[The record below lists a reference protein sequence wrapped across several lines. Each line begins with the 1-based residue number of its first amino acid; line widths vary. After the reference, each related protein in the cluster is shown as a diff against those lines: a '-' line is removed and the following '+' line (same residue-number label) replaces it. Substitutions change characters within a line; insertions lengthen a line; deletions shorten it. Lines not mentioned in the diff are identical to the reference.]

1 MITRCYVNNFKS
13 LMNFSITLNNMN
25 VIIGKNFTGKSSFL
39 QALDFVFGSARD
51 DFNIWLERRGL
62 RVESIKSKFG
72 NSNKMTF
79 INEFEIEDETGD
91 CYKLEWTLEVNAV
104 IAKKELSL
112 LSEKIVSDNGDEL
125 LKYNKS
131 ELALY
136 VMGEDMVGNFS
147 NSGLVFKSSTLK
159 NLRDVKGIDYRLN
172 LLISEIDKFKSFD
185 MLTPENMRLSSRGTS
200 DVIEASGK
208 NLPAFIKKMNPEQKM
223 HFLDKVHWL
232 LNGKISEVGTET
244 KGQPGWTQIIVDEN
258 YDGRNIKI
266 NSKEMSDGMIRL
278 LAFVAITEMTS
289 KGSIFMLDEI
299 ENGINSE
306 YAEKVMRLLNNT
318 CREKNVQMVIT
329 THSTVMMDYVDPD
342 SLIMIYRKK
351 DGTSKAIKLL
361 DNQTFKE
368 KAEYMYPGEI
378 ILNNDIEKDEE

>member
-1 MITRCYVNNFKS
+1 MITRGYVNNFKS
-13 LMNFSITLNNMN
+13 LMDFSITLNNMN

-39 QALDFVFGSARD
+39 QAMDFVFGSARD

-79 INEFEIEDETGD
+79 INEFEIEDENGN
-91 CYKLEWTLEVNAV
+91 CHKLEWTLEVNAV

-172 LLISEIDKFKSFD
+172 LFISEIDKFKSFD

-200 DVIEASGK
+200 DVIEANGR

-223 HFLDKVHWL
+223 NFSDKVHWL

-378 ILNNDIEKDEE
+378 ILNNDIEKVEE